1 MTRKS
6 EEEMVDQFL
15 NYDGEESG
23 ATGVESSA
31 ANNNADKNTN
41 LATADKA
48 DQKVGAEKD
57 QNEKQPENTSEQEPA
72 NGFGEDDCTWEA
84 ESNVYADDLVE
95 EYWSKKKEE
104 ETASTSKSKGRKRA
118 AQPSSP
124 VMKQDSKRQR
134 SSKKTKSPRTKMEE
148 DEFDE
153 DWENQVVAV
162 ETVTRDDKTG
172 ELLEKW
178 GNIQAS
184 SERCQRKMS
193 PEESSSTATEHTC
206 PVCNIKCAAVE
217 LSDQL
222 PPNLNMFFRPAHEI
236 MDEAADVLRQTN
248 TFSLLRFLKDEVTK
262 QKQMLDKAKD
272 ELLQYKDIKNQLQAI
287 KKENQ
292 RLKAQIQ
299 DVRSSI
305 AINETTE
312 SPSKLNS
319 SLRTRKLSGDRHSN
333 HSNHVSPNQPRTPNP
348 PTRLSLPDS
357 SSPVHS
363 YYNHNGNGFT
373 PDNQPLWNKSEGF
386 DDGVMS
392 NKINHDKGFIGQSSN
407 KTYSAFIND
416 GYEKYSQQSRL
427 QSFPRPGTASGT
439 RMTWNQL
446 HNDAGYLT
454 RPSTPIMNGYGTH
467 TRSMT
472 PTNFQASR
480 ISARPFLLPSHSD
493 GSSFMAPQ
501 TLPRTPVMRNRS
513 ALPGL
518 NNQIW

>member
-1 MTRKS
+1 
-6 EEEMVDQFL
+6 
-15 NYDGEESG
+15 
-23 ATGVESSA
+23 
-31 ANNNADKNTN
+31 
-41 LATADKA
+41 TADKA
-48 DQKVGAEKD
+48 DQKVGVEKD
-57 QNEKQPENTSEQEPA
+57 QTQKQPEETSEQEPA

-95 EYWSKKKEE
+95 EYWSKKREE
-104 ETASTSKSKGRKRA
+104 EEVASTSKSKGRKRA

-162 ETVTRDDKTG
+162 ETVTRDDKNG
-172 ELLEKW
+172 ELLVYLKW
-178 GNIQAS
+178 KNGETSRHPAKDANARCPQKLFYNVFIANEC
-184 SERCQRKMS
+184 SES
-193 PEESSSTATEHTC
+193 PSTATEHTC

-236 MDEAADVLRQTN
+236 MDEAADVMRQTN
-248 TFSLLRFLKDEVTK
+248 TFSLLRFLKDKVTK

-305 AINETTE
+305 AVNETTE

-333 HSNHVSPNQPRTPNP
+333 HSNHICKPRTPNP

-357 SSPVHS
+357 SSPVQHGY
-363 YYNHNGNGFT
+363 YYNNNGNGFT
-373 PDNQPLWNKSEGF
+373 PENQSLWNKGEEF
-386 DDGVMS
+386 DGGVTP
-392 NKINHDKGFIGQSSN
+392 NQINHDKGFIGQSSN
-407 KTYSAFIND
+407 KTYSTFIGD
-416 GYEKYSQQSRL
+416 GYEKYSHQSTRL

-446 HNDAGYLT
+446 HNDAGYIT
-454 RPSTPIMNGYGTH
+454 RPSTPIMNG
-467 TRSMT
+467 S
-472 PTNFQASR
+472 
-480 ISARPFLLPSHSD
+480 
-493 GSSFMAPQ
+493 
-501 TLPRTPVMRNRS
+501 
-513 ALPGL
+513 
-518 NNQIW
+518 